1 VEPYA
6 WVINQSLL
14 MRSGLKDPL
23 LKSRAR
29 QEAVIFKEIQ
39 QSHSRHVFGIPF
51 LPSEALLPALLNE
64 SGRKDQAGSQIPST
78 ASEFV

>member
-1 VEPYA
+1 M
-6 WVINQSLL
+6 L
-14 MRSGLKDPL
+14 R
-23 LKSRAR
+23 
-29 QEAVIFKEIQ
+29 KEEMEC